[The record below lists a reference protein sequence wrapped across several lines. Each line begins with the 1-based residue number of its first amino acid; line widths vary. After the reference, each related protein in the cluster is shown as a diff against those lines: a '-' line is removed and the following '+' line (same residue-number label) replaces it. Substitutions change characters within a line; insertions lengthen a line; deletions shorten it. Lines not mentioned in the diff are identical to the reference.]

1 MISMHAVSNMVGFTP
16 IKDKPIWRRYYD
28 LSVYEHQKAERIAE
42 VMELNQREIATLS
55 SLNEVGMLRGVRKRQ
70 TKLRNELTMCRR
82 NANRFEA
89 RYYEEEF
96 EENKVMHAVET
107 VNQMIDNTEMGMSRL
122 QGQIDDS
129 EFLLRSVSWIPTME
143 HIVAEEVK
151 LNERRH
157 QDIVSARVRLE
168 YLRESMAYLE
178 NLKDSSDYDAGIG
191 NTDEDSS

>member
-1 MISMHAVSNMVGFTP
+1 MISMHTVSNMIGLTP
-16 IKDKPIWRRYYD
+16 IRDKPIWRRYYD

>member
-1 MISMHAVSNMVGFTP
+1 MISMQAVSNMVGLTP
-16 IKDKPIWRRYYD
+16 IKDKPVWKRYYD
-28 LSVYEHQKAERIAE
+28 LTVYEHQKGERIRE
-42 VMELNQREIATLS
+42 SIELTNREIAILG
-55 SLNEVGMLRGVRKRQ
+55 SLDEAPMLREVKARQ
-70 TKLRNELTMCRR
+70 ASLRRELRTCKR
-82 NANRFEA
+82 NADRFEA

-129 EFLLRSVSWIPTME
+129 EFLLRSVSWIPAME

-151 LNERRH
+151 VNERRL

-168 YLRESMAYLE
+168 YLRESKAYLE